1 MFLRSEPKLLEGRS
15 RVLFVLGSK
24 HLTGS
29 DVSLQSVCGE
39 VPKVSTQQGRG
50 N

>member
-1 MFLRSEPKLLEGRS
+1 MSLRSEPKLLEGRI
-15 RVLFVLGSK
+15 RVSFVFGSK

-29 DVSLQSVCGE
+29 DVSLQSVCVE
-39 VPKVSTQQGRG
+39 VPGVSTQQGRG